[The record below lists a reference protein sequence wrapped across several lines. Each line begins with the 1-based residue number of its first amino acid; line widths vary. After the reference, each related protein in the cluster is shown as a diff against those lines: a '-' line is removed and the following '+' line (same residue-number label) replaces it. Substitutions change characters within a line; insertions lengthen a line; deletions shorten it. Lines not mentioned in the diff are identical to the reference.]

1 MAPVERSTT
10 LEADPVSVSAAR
22 RFVVE
27 ALVASGRP
35 GDADTV
41 ELLVSELVTN
51 AVLHARS
58 RTELVVQVEGET
70 LRVEVRDTSCNLP
83 TVRAHGRE
91 SETGRGLELVELLS
105 DRWGAELDEGPEAG
119 GDGKSVWF
127 ELALDEPISAFP
139 PSDDEPGAGPG
150 VTPGRHGSPSRICLE
165 GVPLALLRASR
176 EHQDGLTREFVLM
189 TLEDAD
195 VSAVPARLVELSEDM
210 AGRFAGET
218 AFLDAQV
225 DEAEQRGDA
234 SVDLSM
240 ELPPEASD
248 VIAEVVLLLEEADRY
263 CADGAL
269 LTLAASEEVRAF
281 RHWWSTEITAQLR
294 GGPPRR
300 WPDR

>member
-1 MAPVERSTT
+1 MERSTT

-70 LRVEVRDTSCNLP
+70 LRVEVRDTSCNVP

-139 PSDDEPGAGPG
+139 DDEPDAGRE
-150 VTPGRHGSPSRICLE
+150 VAPGRHGSPSRVCLE

-240 ELPPEASD
+240 ELAPEASD

-263 CADGAL
+263 CAEGAL
-269 LTLAASEEVRAF
+269 LTLAASEEVRTF
-281 RHWWSTEITAQLR
+281 RRWWSTEIAAQLR
-294 GGPPRR
+294 GGAPKR